1 MIEYAA
7 LPSFE
12 LARLQCAWLRGA
24 RSRLL
29 RSAGIHKARRIL
41 DLGCGW
47 GLTTFEI
54 SERCDATVIGV
65 DRSEQAIEFA
75 RSQLPKLAVSKVA
88 FLLADSTCVPL
99 EAASIDIIITQCSLM
114 WMPDPITVLLECNR
128 LLVPGGRVVAIEPD
142 YGGLMEWPASITSR
156 DIWLSA
162 LTTAGADPLMGRKL
176 PLLLEQAGFQV
187 SSYMLDRYEPASCE
201 YLLFLIEIIE
211 DAVQRK
217 ALEHIRTELER
228 LRPGQFIVHLPFWMQ
243 VATKDEG

>member
-1 MIEYAA
+1 MIDNPA
-7 LPSFE
+7 LPGVE
-12 LARLQCAWLRGA
+12 LARLQCEWLRGA

-29 RSAGIHKARRIL
+29 RAAGIQQARRIL

-47 GLTTFEI
+47 GLTTVEI
-54 SERCDATVIGV
+54 AERCDATIIGV

-75 RSQLPKLAVSKVA
+75 RSQLPKLTSPKVA

-114 WMPDPITVLLECNR
+114 WMPDPSTVLAECNR

-156 DIWLSA
+156 DVWLSA

-176 PLLLEQAGFQV
+176 PILLEQAGFQV

-201 YLLFLIEIIE
+201 YLLFLDEIID

-228 LRPGQFIVHLPFWMQ
+228 LRSGQFVVHLPFWMQ
-243 VATKDEG
+243 VATKAKG